1 MFHLEDVLQLKDD
14 EDVQLIVRRHPV
26 TLFVG
31 LAISFLC
38 IVLPFFFLFPL
49 FGWGIAGISL
59 FGVLIITGILLAMRT
74 ILLWDSDVLVVS
86 TLRLVDVD
94 QKGLFSRF
102 VKEAPLT
109 SVQDISWSR
118 KGLVDTIFHVG
129 TLDVT
134 ITGAANMT
142 ISRVAHPEKI
152 SEFVN
157 DLRHHTTP
165 KRTDIPVDRRERI
178 KKMVVQ
184 LETLPDEALDRVER
198 AIRGEGR
205 EEAVAGFLQHKI
217 GGDDSTSP

>member
-31 LAISFLC
+31 LGISFIG

-49 FGWGIAGISL
+49 FAWGIAGISL
-59 FGVLIITGILLAMRT
+59 FGILIIGGILLAMRT
-74 ILLWDSDVLVVS
+74 ILLWDSDVLVVT

-109 SVQDISWSR
+109 AVQDIAWSR
-118 KGLVDTIFHVG
+118 KGLIDTMFHVG

-134 ITGAANMT
+134 VTGAANMT
-142 ISRVAHPEKI
+142 ITRVAHPEKI
-152 SEFVN
+152 NELVN
-157 DLRHHTTP
+157 DLRHHTSP
-165 KRTDIPVDRRERI
+165 KRTDLPPDRRERI
-178 KKMVVQ
+178 KKLVAQ
-184 LETLPDEALDRVER
+184 LEGLSDEGLDRAER

-217 GGDDSTSP
+217 GGDESQPS